1 MRSYKRERRKR
12 HDWEKK
18 EETKRTITRTEYSY
32 PEHLKKK
39 GKETK
44 K

>member
-1 MRSYKRERRKR
+1 MI
-12 HDWEKK
+12 EKK
-18 EETKRTITRTEYSY
+18 RKKERAITRTEYSY

>member
-1 MRSYKRERRKR
+1 MRSCKRERRKQY
-12 HDWEKK
+12 DWEKK
-18 EETKRTITRTEYSY
+18 EERKRTITRTEYNY